1 LLAEYGYIG
10 LLLALAI
17 FFAVT
22 TLLIP
27 FSLSLPARLAV
38 YFRRFQRYLD
48 TRYPF
53 MTKFMPSLPKF
64 PKFMQVVPYNPTP
77 VKSSTFECGMET
89 IGKAWVR
96 FNFRYYFYALVFIA
110 LDVMVVFIYPW
121 AVGLKGLGLFGFIGI
136 LVLIFI
142 LFIGYLYAWKK
153 KVLEWK

>member
-1 LLAEYGYIG
+1 LLADYGYIG

-17 FFAVT
+17 FFTVT
-22 TLLIP
+22 TLLLP
-27 FSLSLPARLAV
+27 FSLSLPSRLNI
-38 YFRRFQRYLD
+38 YFRRLQRYLD

-53 MTKFMPSLPKF
+53 MTKFLPPLPKF
-64 PKFMQVVPYNPTP
+64 PRFMQIVPYNPTP
-77 VKSSTFECGMET
+77 AKNSTFECGMET

-110 LDVMVVFIYPW
+110 LDIMVVFIYPW

-136 LVLIFI
+136 LVLIFV

>member
-1 LLAEYGYIG
+1 LLADYGYIG
-10 LLLALAI
+10 LLLAFAI
-17 FFAVT
+17 FFTVT
-22 TLLIP
+22 TLLLP
-27 FSLSLPARLAV
+27 FSLSFPARLQL
-38 YFRRFQRYLD
+38 YFRRLRHYLQ

-53 MTKFMPSLPKF
+53 LVKFMPPLPSL
-64 PKFMQVVPYNPTP
+64 PKFMQVVPYNPSA

-121 AVGLKGLGLFGFIGI
+121 AVELRGLGLFGLIAVGI
-136 LVLIFI
+136 FIFI
-142 LFIGYLYAWKK
+142 LVIGYIYAWKK

>member
-10 LLLALAI
+10 LLLAFAI

-27 FSLSLPARLAV
+27 FSLSLPARLAI
-38 YFRRFQRYLD
+38 YFRQFHQYVQ
-48 TRYPF
+48 THYPF
-53 MTKFMPSLPKF
+53 LSNFIPPLPKF
-64 PKFMQVVPYNPTP
+64 PRFMQVVPYNPTP

-110 LDVMVVFIYPW
+110 LDVMVVFLYPW
-121 AVGLKGLGLFGFIGI
+121 AVDLRGVGLFGFIGV

-142 LFIGYLYAWKK
+142 LFIGYIYAWKK

>member
-53 MTKFMPSLPKF
+53 MTKFLPPLPRF
-64 PKFMQVVPYNPTP
+64 PKFMQVVPYKPSP